1 MERTVIPANTSQP
14 ASSSPDNG
22 RRRNASRSLRSLG
35 GPRRGWGKNQP
46 GSLRSLGGSRR
57 SLRQP
62 RQARRRTTPEARSS
76 RPERTPMALTK
87 SQRPL
92 PVRDHSGTPGER
104 GFPAFK
110 AWGRTSVHRSGTGV
124 VTAGDSDQ
132 LLALALARGRERPHL
147 RPVRTHEEIFAA
159 ARRARARAVRTREG
173 LRGSR
178 ERFAAI
184 LDQTTRVH
192 ARLQAEFARK

>member
-1 MERTVIPANTSQP
+1 MGKEPTGKLAVTGRLPPQP
-14 ASSSPDNG
+14 ATTTASATTNHPRSTLISARAYAHGVNEEPTPAACQG
-22 RRRNASRSLRSLG
+22 SFRNTG
-35 GPRRGWGKNQP
+35 
-46 GSLRSLGGSRR
+46 
-57 SLRQP
+57 
-62 RQARRRTTPEARSS
+62 
-76 RPERTPMALTK
+76 
-87 SQRPL
+87 
-92 PVRDHSGTPGER
+92 PGER